1 MGTTAYVLGH
11 APDELRRLDA
21 QSAFLRPATAALLA
35 SCGLAPGMRVLDVG
49 CGSGEVTMMCADLV
63 GPGGAVLGVD
73 RAPEALDKARDRA
86 ELRGAAHA
94 RFREADLGSLT
105 AAEPWDAVVG
115 RMVLMHQP
123 DPVAALSGLAA
134 LARPGGTIAF
144 AEIVVMP
151 ATPAAPERPLM
162 TRTCEWIAR
171 TLELAGASP
180 RMGLGLHDAFVRA
193 GLPAP
198 EVRLEPLLTLGCEAR
213 LRPLGRR
220 DAALAAGPGRA
231 ARGLHLRRG
240 RHRDPRRAPRRG
252 GGGGRRGRHA
262 LHARDRLGPATGL
275 TGPPPRPAPA
285 AARAG

>member
-21 QSAFLRPATAALLA
+21 QSAFLRPATVALLS
-35 SCGLAPGMRVLDVG
+35 SCGLAPGMRVLDAG
-49 CGSGEVTMMCADLV
+49 CGTGEVTMMCADLV

-86 ELRGAAHA
+86 ELRGAAQA
-94 RFREADLGSLT
+94 RFHEADLGSLT

-123 DPVAALSGLAA
+123 DPVAALSGLAT

-144 AEIVVMP
+144 AEIAMMP

-162 TRTCEWIAR
+162 ARACGWIAR
-171 TLELAGASP
+171 TLELAGSSP
-180 RMGLGLHDAFVRA
+180 RMGLGLYDAFVRA

-198 EVRLEPLLTLGCEAR
+198 EVRLEPLLTLGCEAAYVRWGVETLRSLLAVGVQTGAFTCAEVDIATLTER
-213 LRPLGRR
+213 L
-220 DAALAAGPGRA
+220 DEEAAAAGGVAMPCMLGTAWARLPG
-231 ARGLHLRRG
+231 
-240 RHRDPRRAPRRG
+240 
-252 GGGGRRGRHA
+252 
-262 LHARDRLGPATGL
+262 
-275 TGPPPRPAPA
+275 
-285 AARAG
+285 

>member
-134 LARPGGTIAF
+134 LARPRGTIAF

-198 EVRLEPLLTLGCEAR
+198 EVRLEPLLTLGCEAPYARWGVETLRSLLGLGVQLGAFTCAEVNIATLAER
-213 LRPLGRR
+213 L
-220 DAALAAGPGRA
+220 DEEAAAAGGVAMPCMLGTAWARLPG
-231 ARGLHLRRG
+231 
-240 RHRDPRRAPRRG
+240 
-252 GGGGRRGRHA
+252 
-262 LHARDRLGPATGL
+262 
-275 TGPPPRPAPA
+275 
-285 AARAG
+285 